1 VNRIATCLLIL
12 SALLFSSVT
21 RLPAQELSADAFLNG
36 VSAHPVGDQ
45 AEQDEFLK
53 AYIALNTAP
62 PAEVER
68 VLPSIFQHVRPGNE
82 AHVRGY
88 AVGFL
93 LGIAIR
99 PDTKG
104 LLSSR
109 SENIAALLLDPDP
122 HIQHVAIA
130 ITDWAIVGGNPAV
143 YLPALAKAM
152 QSVSTRQ
159 PAADSAPAGYD
170 PANDD
175 AANIA
180 KLLLEL
186 GSDDPAVVA
195 EIHAFLTRRDLTPNA
210 KVAALNG
217 LGAMS
222 GLPQGIMEDLLHFF
236 DDPNIRVR
244 VAAIMAFANSGSPI
258 YTTNFHNQA
267 KKYVERIATD
277 EQESAKM
284 RQLASDALA
293 GRRPLDPNLDPNI
306 DDGVVAQPSR
316 P

>member
-1 VNRIATCLLIL
+1 VNRIAICLLIL
-12 SALLFSSVT
+12 FLLPLGGAM
-21 RLPAQELSADAFLNG
+21 RLPAQQLSADAFLDH

-53 AYIALNTAP
+53 AYVALNTAP

-68 VLPSIFQHVRPGNE
+68 VLPSILQHVRPGNE
-82 AHVRGY
+82 IHVRGY

-93 LGIAIR
+93 LDIAIR

-104 LLSSR
+104 LLSSH
-109 SENIAALLLDPDP
+109 SEDIAALLVDADPQ
-122 HIQHVAIA
+122 IQHVAIA

-152 QSVSTRQ
+152 ESISTRQ
-159 PAADSAPAGYD
+159 PAASSAPAGYD

-195 EIHAFLTRRDLTPNA
+195 EVHAFLARSDLTPNA

-217 LGAMS
+217 LGTMG
-222 GLPQGIMEDLLHFF
+222 GLPEGIIEDLLHFF
-236 DDPNIRVR
+236 DDPNLRVR
-244 VAAIMAFANSGSPI
+244 VAAIMAFANSGSGV
-258 YTTNFHNQA
+258 YATSFHNQA
-267 KKYVERIATD
+267 RKYVEEIAAD

-293 GRRPLDPNLDPNI
+293 GRTPLNPNI